1 MRKFIVIICGVMLL
15 VGITACGSDD
25 VTDQIADVLQSD
37 DEHVRMVKGGRPNA
51 YPDKTYG
58 EAFDDF
64 FDSPAW
70 KYFVGTHEG
79 PDEDEDGKPDYT
91 ETDVDIVEFTGY
103 CTYQDVKVKALIQFT
118 LSKTDNTFEATY
130 LSFNDVPQNTFM
142 LLALL
147 EKVFLDDSTDEQSE
161 EKMTDTDSDGDRLL
175 EEFIALISSYSE
187 PPDLEEDELEAY
199 FREQFSLWENGEGY
213 YNLMIDDTGHLIMP
227 DHSFEYI
234 GTWRDTYSQRC
245 SMKIQCVDGINYSI
259 DINWGS
265 SAWDNTHWFLYGMYD
280 ENKGGIH
287 YYGSRIEEYF
297 PDDGEKQ
304 ETYVYTDGEGLLWIG
319 KDGMLYWNDYVE
331 QKGEDCVFEQVYD

>member
-1 MRKFIVIICGVMLL
+1 MRRFIAILCGAMLL
-15 VGITACGSDD
+15 FGMMACGRDD

-37 DEHVRMVKGGRPNA
+37 DEHIRMVKGGSPNA
-51 YPDKTYG
+51 YPEKTFG

-64 FDSPAW
+64 FGSPTW

-79 PDEDEDGKPDYT
+79 LDEDEDGKPDYT
-91 ETDVDIVEFTGY
+91 EKDVDIVEFTGY

-142 LLALL
+142 LSALF
-147 EKVFLDDSTDEQSE
+147 ERIFLDDNVDEKSE
-161 EKMTDTDSDGDRLL
+161 DNMTDRDNNEDQLL
-175 EEFIALISSYSE
+175 EELTI
-187 PPDLEEDELEAY
+187 
-199 FREQFSLWENGEGY
+199 
-213 YNLMIDDTGHLIMP
+213 P

-234 GTWRDTYSQRC
+234 GIWWDTYSQRC
-245 SMKIQCVDGINYSI
+245 SMEIECDDGINYNI

-265 SAWDNTHWFLYGMYD
+265 SAWDNTHWSLYGMYD

-304 ETYVYTDGEGLLWIG
+304 ETYVYTGGEGMLWIG
-319 KDGMLYWNDYVE
+319 EDGMLYWDDYVE
-331 QKGEDCVFEQVYD
+331 QAGEDCVFEQVYD